1 MRKSYRPSMSS
12 TRPKTRS
19 SMAPST
25 GMKVLVRCRGRNERE
40 TTENS
45 SVVVKTSGHKGRE
58 ITIEGGPV
66 AHTGKTYTF
75 DRVFGPESDQ
85 GMIFEAVSSSLD
97 EMLQGY
103 NCTIFAYG
111 QTGTG
116 KTYTMTGDFNLDE
129 RGEAVSNAGIVPR
142 ALVEL
147 FKRLSGS
154 AGENSV
160 KLSYVELYNEEL
172 RDLLSSQGDT
182 KKLRIFEEPG
192 KKGTVVQGLEEA
204 YVRSCTEAMK
214 VLQEGFTRRQVAATK
229 CNDMSSRSHSVLTIT
244 LSTKEYTADGQ
255 EYLRTGKLNL
265 VDLAGSENVG
275 RSGAE
280 NMRAR
285 EAGSINQSLL
295 TLGRVINSLV
305 DGTLHIPYRESKLT
319 RLLQESLGGRT
330 KTVIIA
336 TVSPA
341 RVSIDETIS
350 TLEYSHRAK
359 NIKNSPVVNETT
371 SKQVFIKDY
380 VDEIARLRAD
390 LESTRKGQG
399 VFLSQES
406 YQLLLDENE
415 SHKVT
420 INEQK
425 MRLDVLEERAGNYE
439 GKIKDMEEQQAVVI
453 KGAKSLLKV
462 MDSAVA
468 EVTKLHEHTRL
479 MGEIGVRNETG
490 LRSLQQSAPKRL
502 KLCVGTH
509 KNDVTHYVTKTSEG
523 LTALDGLQER
533 NNQFF
538 GDLTQRLDSSI
549 TSIQAQ
555 IVHLISSNNQDAH
568 SMASLLSELGAVK
581 HEMKTNIQASMAH
594 IQTSLQD
601 VTSDLEKHI
610 ESYETQLTNSLS
622 QLSSNLSQSVASVR
636 QTYERVQQQIDQAVT
651 SHLNTTSTSTKSIH
665 TSFESMSATV
675 ARQKEAQAA
684 AEAELKQR
692 MNQMIESA
700 LKEQNDQWDAVVGAL
715 KTEVHREL
723 SAVNGSIE
731 TFKGAYGESRNQVD
745 FSAVSGTAHQLTEES
760 INLKEATRNVFDR
773 VESGHSSLCRVVDS
787 HSDSVTSVM
796 SPLDS
801 FVVQATETNQNL
813 SEARA
818 KRMDEISSAFE
829 AGLSST
835 AQTISVYSDTAR
847 SDSEAV
853 KSELKT
859 GIESVAHCVKRL
871 ASEVDQ
877 VSGHIEEHLYEKFPS
892 APPRS
897 SYVDVATDFRAV
909 VEKGNLKGHTR
920 DPLHEVTNEM

>member
-1 MRKSYRPSMSS
+1 
-12 TRPKTRS
+12 
-19 SMAPST
+19 MASST

-45 SVVVKTSGHKGRE
+45 SVVVKTSGHKGKE
-58 ITIEGGPV
+58 ITVEGGPV

-85 GMIFEAVSSSLD
+85 GMVFEAVSGSLD

-129 RGEAVSNAGIVPR
+129 RGEAAANAGIVPR

-204 YVRSCTEAMK
+204 YVRSCTEAMN

-305 DGTLHIPYRESKLT
+305 DGTPHIPYRESKLT

-390 LESTRKGQG
+390 LDSTRKGQG

-420 INEQK
+420 ISEQK

-439 GKIKDMEEQQAVVI
+439 GKMKDMEEQQAVVI
-453 KGAKSLLKV
+453 KGAKSLLRV

-468 EVTKLHEHTRL
+468 EVTKLYEHNRL
-479 MGEIGVRNETG
+479 MGDIGVRNETS
-490 LRSLQQSAPKRL
+490 LRGLQQSAPKRL
-502 KLCVGTH
+502 KLCVGAH
-509 KNDVTHYVTKTSEG
+509 KDDVSQYVSRASDG
-523 LTALDGLQER
+523 LTALDRLQER
-533 NNQFF
+533 NNRF
-538 GDLTQRLDSSI
+538 LTSLSERLDASI
-549 TSIQAQ
+549 TSIQSQ
-555 IVHLISSNNQDAH
+555 ITQLVSSNGQDAL
-568 SMASLLSELGAVK
+568 SMSSLLKEVGTVK
-581 HEMKTNIQASMAH
+581 NEMKTSIQASMAH
-594 IQTSLQD
+594 IQTSLRD
-601 VTSDLEKHI
+601 VTGDLEKHI
-610 ESYETQLTNSLS
+610 ESYESQLTKSLS
-622 QLSSNLSQSVASVR
+622 KVSSNLSRSVESMR
-636 QTYERVQQQIDQAVT
+636 QTYEQLQHQMDEAMEGHV
-651 SHLNTTSTSTKSIH
+651 NTTSKCTKSIH
-665 TSFESMSATV
+665 TSFESMSAAV
-675 ARQKEAQAA
+675 ARQKEEQAA

-692 MNQMIESA
+692 MNDMIESA
-700 LKEQNDQWDAVVGAL
+700 LKQQNDKWDAVVGAL
-715 KTEVHREL
+715 KTEVHREI
-723 SAVNGSIE
+723 STVNGSIE
-731 TFKGAYGESRNQVD
+731 TVRGAYEKSRNRVD
-745 FSAVSGTAHQLTEES
+745 FSDVAGAVQGLSEES
-760 INLKEATRNVFDR
+760 STLQEATRGVFDR
-773 VESGHSSLCRVVDS
+773 VEAGHDGLSEAVDS
-787 HSDSVTSVM
+787 HSASVASVM
-796 SPLDS
+796 APLDS
-801 FVVQATETNQNL
+801 FVVQVTETNQNL

-818 KRMDEISSAFE
+818 KRMDEMSSAFE
-829 AGLSST
+829 AGLSSV
-835 AQTISVYSDTAR
+835 AQTISMYSDEAR
-847 SDSEAV
+847 DGSEAV
-853 KSELKT
+853 KNELKS

-877 VSGHIEEHLYEKFPS
+877 VSGHIEEHVYETFPS
-892 APPRS
+892 APSRS
-897 SYVDVATDFRAV
+897 NYADVSADFRAA
-909 VEKGNLKGHTR
+909 VEKGGLKGHPR

>member
-1 MRKSYRPSMSS
+1 
-12 TRPKTRS
+12 
-19 SMAPST
+19 
-25 GMKVLVRCRGRNERE
+25 
-40 TTENS
+40 
-45 SVVVKTSGHKGRE
+45 
-58 ITIEGGPV
+58 
-66 AHTGKTYTF
+66 
-75 DRVFGPESDQ
+75 
-85 GMIFEAVSSSLD
+85 
-97 EMLQGY
+97 
-103 NCTIFAYG
+103 
-111 QTGTG
+111 
-116 KTYTMTGDFNLDE
+116 MTGDFNLDE
-129 RGEAVSNAGIVPR
+129 RGEAVANAGIVPR
-142 ALVEL
+142 VLVEL

-160 KLSYVELYNEEL
+160 KLSYIELYNEEL

-204 YVRSCTEAMK
+204 YVRSCTEAMD

-305 DGTLHIPYRESKLT
+305 DGTPHIPYRESKLT

-406 YQLLLDENE
+406 YQLLLVENE
-415 SHKVT
+415 SHKIT
-420 INEQK
+420 ISEQK

-439 GKIKDMEEQQAVVI
+439 GKMKDMEEQQAVMI
-453 KGAKSLLKV
+453 KGAKGILKV

-468 EVTKLHEHTRL
+468 EVTKLHEHNRL

-502 KLCVGTH
+502 KLCVGAH
-509 KNDVTHYVTKTSEG
+509 KESVGQYVGRTSDG
-523 LTALDGLQER
+523 LTALDRIQDR
-533 NNQFF
+533 NNRFLS
-538 GDLTQRLDSSI
+538 DLSQRLDVSI

-555 IVHLISSNNQDAH
+555 ITQLVSSNGQDAH
-568 SMASLLSELGAVK
+568 SMASLLNKVGAVK
-581 HEMKTNIQASMAH
+581 NEMRTSIQSSMAH

-601 VTSDLEKHI
+601 VTNDLENHI
-610 ESYETQLTNSLS
+610 GQYETQLTKCLSEVSSSLS
-622 QLSSNLSQSVASVR
+622 KS
-636 QTYERVQQQIDQAVT
+636 VT
-651 SHLNTTSTSTKSIH
+651 SVKETYALMQRQMDDAVKSHITTASTCT
-665 TSFESMSATV
+665 ESMQGSLESMTAAV
-675 ARQKEAQAA
+675 IRQNEAQAA

-700 LKEQNDQWDAVVGAL
+700 LKQQNDQWHAVVGAL
-715 KTEVHREL
+715 KTEVQQEI

-731 TFKGAYGESRNQVD
+731 TFKGAYGESRNKVD
-745 FSAVSGTAHQLTEES
+745 FSDIVGEAHKLTEVS
-760 INLKEATRNVFDR
+760 STLKEATRGVFER
-773 VESGHSSLCRVVDS
+773 VETGHNHLDQVVSS
-787 HSDSVTSVM
+787 HSESVSSVM
-796 SPLDS
+796 TPLDS
-801 FVVQATETNQNL
+801 FVVQATETNQEL

-818 KRMDEISSAFE
+818 KRMDDVKSALGVDL
-829 AGLSST
+829 ASL
-835 AQTISVYSDTAR
+835 AQTINVYSGEAR
-847 SDSEAV
+847 NGNETV
-853 KSELKT
+853 KSELKSS
-859 GIESVAHCVKRL
+859 IESVTTCIKRL
-871 ASEVDQ
+871 ASEIDQ
-877 VSGHIEEHLYEKFPS
+877 VSGHIEEHSFEKFPS

-897 SYVDVATDFRAV
+897 SYPDAAADFRAA
-909 VEKGNLKGHTR
+909 VEKGNLKGYPR

>member
-1 MRKSYRPSMSS
+1 MRKSYRPSMSG
-12 TRPKTRS
+12 TRPKNRS
-19 SMAPST
+19 SLAVPS

-40 TTENS
+40 TSENS

-58 ITIEGGPV
+58 ISVEGGPV

-85 GMIFEAVSSSLD
+85 GMIFEAVSGSLD

-129 RGEAVSNAGIVPR
+129 RGEAVNNAGIVPR

-147 FKRLSGS
+147 FKRLRSS

-172 RDLLSSQGDT
+172 RDLLSSQGD

-192 KKGTVVQGLEEA
+192 KKGTLVQGLEEA
-204 YVRSCTEAMK
+204 YVRTCQEAMS

-305 DGTLHIPYRESKLT
+305 DGTPHIPYRESKLT

-390 LESTRKGQG
+390 LDSTRKGQG

-406 YQLLLDENE
+406 YQKLLDENE

-420 INEQK
+420 IGEQK

-439 GKIKDMEEQQAVVI
+439 GKMKDMEEQQSVI
-453 KGAKSLLKV
+453 VKGAKGLLKV

-468 EVTKLHEHTRL
+468 EVTKMHEHGRIV
-479 MGEIGVRNETG
+479 GEIGVRNESG
-490 LRSLQQSAPKRL
+490 LRGLQQSAPKRL
-502 KLCVGTH
+502 KLCVDTH
-509 KNDVTHYVTKTSEG
+509 NDNVSQYISRTSEG
-523 LTALDGLQER
+523 LTALDGLQDR
-533 NNQFF
+533 NNQFL
-538 GDLTQRLDSSI
+538 GDLGSKLDGAI
-549 TSIQAQ
+549 GSIQAQ
-555 IVHLISSNNQDAH
+555 ITQLVASNSQDAV
-568 SMASLLSELGAVK
+568 SMNSLLERVSEVK
-581 HEMKTNIQASMAH
+581 SEMKSNIQVSMTH
-594 IQTSLQD
+594 IQSSLRD
-601 VTSDLEKHI
+601 VTSDLESHI
-610 ESYETQLTNSLS
+610 ESYETQLTNALS
-622 QLSSNLSQSVASVR
+622 QVASNLSNSVAAVR
-636 QTYERVQQQIDQAVT
+636 QTYEEVQQHMDHAVT
-651 SHLNTTSTSTKSIH
+651 EHVNTTATCTESIH
-665 TSFESMSATV
+665 TSIESMAAAV
-675 ARQKEAQAA
+675 ARQQEAQVA
-684 AEAELKQR
+684 AEAELKNR
-692 MNQMIESA
+692 MNEMIESA
-700 LKEQNDQWDAVVGAL
+700 LKQQNDQWTAVVGAL
-715 KTEVHREL
+715 KNEVHREI
-723 SAVNGSIE
+723 STVGSSLE
-731 TFKGAYGESRNQVD
+731 TFKGVYGESRNKVD
-745 FSAVSGTAHQLTEES
+745 FSSVATATQQLNKES
-760 INLKEATRNVFDR
+760 ADLQVATRGVFER
-773 VESGHSSLCRVVDS
+773 VESGHNGLCQVVDS
-787 HSDSVTSVM
+787 HSASVASVM
-796 SPLDS
+796 TPLDS
-801 FVVQATETNQNL
+801 FVVQATETNQTL
-813 SEARA
+813 SQTRA
-818 KRMDEISSAFE
+818 KRMDDMSSAFE
-829 AGLSST
+829 EGLSSV
-835 AQTISVYSDTAR
+835 AQNIHVYADEAR
-847 SDSEAV
+847 NDSEAV
-853 KSELKT
+853 KIGLKQ
-859 GIESVAHCVKRL
+859 GIESVGQCVKRL
-871 ASEVDQ
+871 ASEIDL
-877 VSGHIEEHLYEKFPS
+877 VSGHIEEYSYESLPN
-892 APPRS
+892 APPRT
-897 SYVDVATDFRAV
+897 SYGDVTAEFRAV
-909 VEKGNLKGHTR
+909 VEKGSVKGHPR
-920 DPLHEVTNEM
+920 DPLHEVINEI

>member
-12 TRPKTRS
+12 TRPKSRP

-58 ITIEGGPV
+58 VTVEGGPV

-85 GMIFEAVSSSLD
+85 GMIFEAVSGSLD

-116 KTYTMTGDFNLDE
+116 KTYTMTGDFNIDE
-129 RGEAVSNAGIVPR
+129 RGEAVANAGIVPR

-172 RDLLSSQGDT
+172 RDLLSSNAD

-204 YVRSCTEAMK
+204 YVRSCTEAMD

-244 LSTKEYTADGQ
+244 LSQKEYTADGQ

-305 DGTLHIPYRESKLT
+305 DGTPHIPYRESKLT

-439 GKIKDMEEQQAVVI
+439 GKMKDMEEQQSVVI
-453 KGAKSLLKV
+453 KGARSLLKV

-468 EVTKLHEHTRL
+468 EVAKLHEHNSI
-479 MGEIGVRNETG
+479 MGEIGARNASG
-490 LRSLQQSAPKRL
+490 LRGLQQSAPKRL
-502 KLCVGTH
+502 KLCVETH
-509 KNDVTHYVTKTSEG
+509 GDNVAQYINRTSEG
-523 LTALDGLQER
+523 LTSLDGLQDR
-533 NNQFF
+533 NNKFL
-538 GDLTQRLDSSI
+538 GDLSQRLDSSI

-555 IVHLISSNNQDAH
+555 IVDLVTSNKQDAH
-568 SMASLLSELGAVK
+568 SMASLLKEVGTVK
-581 HEMKTNIQASMAH
+581 QEIKTSIQASIVH

-601 VTSDLEKHI
+601 ATSNLEKHI
-610 ESYETQLTNSLS
+610 EAYEEQLTQSLS
-622 QLSSNLSQSVASVR
+622 QVSANLSQSVASVKK
-636 QTYERVQQQIDQAVT
+636 TYEQVQQQMDEAVS
-651 SHLNTTSTSTKSIH
+651 SHLRTTAASTESIH
-665 TSFESMSATV
+665 TSFESMSAAV
-675 ARQKEAQAA
+675 VRQKEAQAA

-692 MNQMIESA
+692 MSEMIESA
-700 LKEQNDQWDAVVGAL
+700 LKQQNEQWNAVVGAL
-715 KTEVHREL
+715 QTEVHREI
-723 SAVNGSIE
+723 STVNGSLE
-731 TFKGAYGESRNQVD
+731 AFKGVYSDTRDKMD
-745 FSAVSGTAHQLTEES
+745 FSGVAGAAQLLEDES
-760 INLKEATRNVFDR
+760 SSLQEATRGVFGR
-773 VESGHSSLCRVVDS
+773 IETCHSDLGRVVDS
-787 HSDSVTSVM
+787 QSASVASVM
-796 SPLDS
+796 APLDS
-801 FVVQATETNQNL
+801 FVVQARETNQGL

-818 KRMDEISSAFE
+818 KRMNDMSSAFE
-829 AGLSST
+829 AGLSSV
-835 AQTISVYSDTAR
+835 AQNISMYSDEAR
-847 SDSEAV
+847 KDSEAV
-853 KSELKT
+853 KSSLRS
-859 GIESVAHCVKRL
+859 GIESVGQCVEYL

-877 VSGHIEEHLYEKFPS
+877 VSGHIEEHKYEAFPS
-892 APPRS
+892 APPRA
-897 SYVDVATDFRAV
+897 SYADVAADFRAV
-909 VEKGNLKGHTR
+909 VEKGKLKGQPR